1 MTSRTLTDTERDK
14 PEQNDITR
22 LPYPVLAFDVD
33 IPGGRIYAIDEKEDR
48 LRVYDAKKISRLYG
62 QKQSR

>member
-1 MTSRTLTDTERDK
+1 MTSRILTDTERDK
-14 PEQNDITR
+14 LEQNDITR
-22 LPYPVLAFDVD
+22 IPYSVLAFDVD